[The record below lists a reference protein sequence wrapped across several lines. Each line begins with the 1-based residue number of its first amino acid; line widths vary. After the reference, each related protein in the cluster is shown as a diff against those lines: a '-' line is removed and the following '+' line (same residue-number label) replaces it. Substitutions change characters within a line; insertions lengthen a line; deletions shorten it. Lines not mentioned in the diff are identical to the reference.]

1 MPKVKISISLDPSV
15 LHAVDQSAAIGGESR
30 TAVIERWLRDG
41 SRRARAHRLEAE
53 TAAYYESLSASEQE
67 EDASWAAA
75 SSRAFRRLAVDD
87 PIRHPNRRSRA
98 SRRRRR

>member
-15 LHAVDQSAAIGGESR
+15 LEAVEQSAAMAGESR

-41 SRRARAHRLEAE
+41 SRRARAHRLEAD
-53 TAAYYESLSASEQE
+53 TAAYYESLSAAEKE

-75 SSRAFRRLAVDD
+75 SSRAFRRLAIDGT
-87 PIRHPNRRSRA
+87 RHSNRKRGA
-98 SRRRRR
+98 SRGRRG